1 MQTINAQ
8 TIIHAL
14 AAAAAVAPEFCPHE
28 EHARQVRDIH
38 GAQGSA
44 PWGFE
49 IEHRAE
55 LEEWQTYMHGR
66 AVYAPNSAAQAAYE
80 YLRLTL
86 RTERAAELH
95 NLIPDVITPRFI
107 TVQTSARG
115 TMKIKNIRERIEAF
129 SAIVRRA
136 AKDFGGGLDKPKR
149 AAAPRAQSWSA
160 GALKV
165 ARELLTEKN
174 YPDALHLARERLGAL
189 FYVGSMVNNQ
199 KNQCSTF
206 ALLAPQD
213 CAEIEGAA
221 MQSAMNEGGIYVVF
235 DPISGLT
242 IDSDTRAKTRAR
254 AIEAAAAKWNA
265 VTPENRAA
273 ALAKAHANPGDQ
285 AAALELWKRERGIV
299 DAPAE
304 LAPVDLET
312 TATDDA
318 TTDNTQDQATTGA
331 WATALA
337 YLQDQ
342 AAENAAPVV
351 QETTA
356 AQAEDQ
362 HQAAELATVDATVC
376 EADHAHTTHQGA
388 PSMGA
393 TIAQAGRDLDRLT
406 ISWNHDNQRRALID
420 QAKSGTMEDPAPA
433 LALLRRIADVPGYR
447 IEQLEARKAL
457 QAMQDAIAGATPA
470 ATTATQ
476 AQDQAAQWPDV
487 TTHTIGTVQ
496 AMDQAEYLQALETLG
511 DANHHNEALTL
522 RAMRSGLASLVATG
536 RALIAQHA
544 RSGYQCAKCQDM
556 EHALRRALGHVEG
569 AAPAVDNPAPG
580 APVLALVDNSEP
592 VGDAAPISA
601 PAQAA
606 DYTDPRETSRAAQ
619 LHDTPRDLE
628 TAPEVNQA
636 NQESETNA
644 ADQAEDASED
654 DATNE
659 GADDSADYVGR
670 GTYSPEDNK
679 LRLHPFARLA
689 PEVYARIK
697 AAGFIWAAKQ
707 GFFVA
712 PAWSPAR
719 ADTLAALCGDIEDED
734 STMAERA
741 AARSERFDGYQDKR
755 SAEAGRAVDAVHAI
769 GARFELGQPILIGHH
784 SERRARRDKEKMD
797 NGMRKA
803 VKLWDT
809 AAYWQNR
816 AAAAVAHA
824 AYLERPGVR
833 ARRIKTLEA
842 EQRKCQR
849 EHDQAAQYLKM
860 WTTCATLQNAELQHA
875 AAVRIAG
882 ICYLYL
888 PRKAGDRE
896 DFDGKPTAYNTL
908 TNAHPTLYA
917 PRTVAEVLE
926 VARKAY
932 PRTMAHYARWVNH
945 LGHRIAYERA
955 MLGEAGGT
963 AADKVEPEV
972 GGACRCWVTRGGFS
986 TIQKVNKV
994 SVTLLDN
1001 WGNGGRDF
1009 TRTIPFDKLSSLMTR
1024 AQVAQARAAGRI
1036 TNETPLGFSL
1046 LDAPAPTVDN
1056 SKPVGDAAPISDPAQ
1071 AADYTDPRETSR
1083 AAQLHDTPR
1092 DLETVQTLADK
1103 MEAMRQALRTGGAVV
1118 AVAPQLFPTPPDLAA
1133 RMAQIADIQ
1142 PGALVLEPSAGTGNL
1157 LEPLRA
1163 IGARSWAIEIN
1174 ANLCGDL
1181 VRRFPLGHVV
1191 QADFLTWTPAPGVLF
1206 DAIVMNPPFVGGV
1219 DIAHITRAMGFL
1231 KPGGRLVAIC
1241 AGGPRQAKALKPLVD
1256 QHGGLWEPLPAGTF
1270 ASSGT
1275 GVNTVLLAL
1284 TMPGH
1289 KAAPTDTTA
1298 TTQSATPATQAAPV
1312 ATAPTPTTKAPAM
1325 KISTIRDIIRRCN
1338 WVRQDISGGT
1348 EGEFMRANVPERMG
1362 ERVDQVRA
1370 LVIPPRFARDLEA
1383 QADAITY
1390 GEKTIARWHRLH
1402 AAAQAADYTTPRET
1416 LGGAQLHEGPQDLAP
1431 APKTAPPFTK
1441 TAPVA
1446 VSLASVLGRGAPCT
1460 GLVGFGVDYL
1470 GDAATLPAPAVV
1482 QGAIVA
1488 ARACPTHGA
1497 MVDIALEDGTQH
1509 SALPGSAF
1517 GPGGRWRL
1525 NLKNHGAPYLAQLAS
1540 AKAQRSGGAIMAATN
1555 TTHPRETLPTMTPTP
1570 TPTNPDTM
1578 TGAELQTLRE
1588 ACGLEREEFAAL
1600 ADVQA
1605 RTLKHWENG
1614 RAGVPADVAQLAR
1627 ELDAATTQ
1635 GAAALLQKVRFEVAG
1650 LGEGQPIVLTRYKR
1664 TEDMPA
1670 GNTMPA
1676 ALHAAMLGRVRLEL
1690 ARAGLGRPV
1699 RVVWFDADQADD
1711 AARLATQATPHKGD
1725 QPPSA

>member
-8 TIIHAL
+8 TIINAL
-14 AAAAAVAPEFCPHE
+14 ASAAAVAPEFCPHE
-28 EHARQVRDIH
+28 EHARQLRDIH

-107 TVQTSARG
+107 TIQTSARG

-149 AAAPRAQSWSA
+149 ATAPRAQSWSA

-174 YPDALHLARERLGAL
+174 YADALHLARERLGAL

-242 IDSDTRAKTRAR
+242 IDSDTRARTRAR

-273 ALAKAHANPGDQ
+273 ALAKAHATPGDQ

-304 LAPVDLET
+304 LAPVELET
-312 TATDDA
+312 TA
-318 TTDNTQDQATTGA
+318 TTDNTQDQAA
-331 WATALA
+331 ALE
-337 YLQDQ
+337 YLQAM

-362 HQAAELATVDATVC
+362 HQARELEAVGATAC
-376 EADHAHTTHQGA
+376 EAEQAHTTHQGA
-388 PSMGA
+388 PNVGYSQLIAHNVRVTCDAQASDNGTRSILYFTEAMRLVMTAQDPDQAPDTARDYLAAA
-393 TIAQAGRDLDRLT
+393 TILRMQAQEM
-406 ISWNHDNQRRALID
+406 
-420 QAKSGTMEDPAPA
+420 AKQTPPTPPAP
-433 LALLRRIADVPGYR
+433 
-447 IEQLEARKAL
+447 
-457 QAMQDAIAGATPA
+457 PA
-470 ATTATQ
+470 P
-476 AQDQAAQWPDV
+476 QWPDV

-569 AAPAVDNPAPG
+569 AAPAVDNPSPG
-580 APVLALVDNSEP
+580 APVLALVDNSSP
-592 VGDAAPISA
+592 AGDAAPISP

-606 DYTDPRETSRAAQ
+606 DYTDPRETLGGDQ
-619 LHDTPRDLE
+619 LHDTPQDLE
-628 TAPEVNQA
+628 AAPELNQA
-636 NQESETNA
+636 NPESDSETSASNQ
-644 ADQAEDASED
+644 ADDASED
-654 DATNE
+654 DTTDQ
-659 GADDSADYVGR
+659 GTDQGADYVGR

-719 ADTLAALCGDIEDED
+719 ADILEALTGDIEDED

-741 AARSERFDGYQDKR
+741 AARADRFDDYQGKR
-755 SAEAGRAVDAVHAI
+755 SAEAVRAVDQVHAI
-769 GARFELGQPILIGHH
+769 GARFDFGQPILIGHH
-784 SERRARRDKEKMD
+784 SERRARRDKQKMD
-797 NGMRKA
+797 DGMRKA
-803 VKLWDT
+803 VRLWDT
-809 AAYWQNR
+809 ASYWQNR

-849 EHDQAAQYLKM
+849 EHKDAAKMHDFYTNPETSQLKTRDGRNM
-860 WTTCATLQNAELQHA
+860 RAALLNTYEGGLNSENRSALEAGTLDHEKALHMATTSHA
-875 AAVRIAG
+875 
-882 ICYLYL
+882 
-888 PRKAGDRE
+888 
-896 DFDGKPTAYNTL
+896 
-908 TNAHPTLYA
+908 
-917 PRTVAEVLE
+917 
-926 VARKAY
+926 
-932 PRTMAHYARWVNH
+932 RTMAHYARWVNH

-963 AADKVEPEV
+963 AADKVGPEV

-1024 AQVAQARAAGRI
+1024 AQVDQARAAGRI

-1056 SKPVGDAAPISDPAQ
+1056 SEPVGDAAPISDPAQ
-1071 AADYTDPRETSR
+1071 AADYTDPRETLR
-1083 AAQLHDTPR
+1083 GAQLHDTPQ
-1092 DLETVQTLADK
+1092 DLDAAPEVRQAAPSSVCTEKPETVQTLADK

-1118 AVAPQLFPTPPDLAA
+1118 AVAPQLFPTPPALAA
-1133 RMAQIADIQ
+1133 RMARMADIQ

-1206 DAIVMNPPFVGGV
+1206 DAIVMNPPFVGGA

-1256 QHGGLWEPLPAGTF
+1256 QHGGLWEPLPANTF

-1312 ATAPTPTTKAPAM
+1312 ATAPTPTTTKAPTM

-1362 ERVDQVRA
+1362 EHVEQVRA

-1431 APKTAPPFTK
+1431 TPETAPAFTK

-1470 GDAATLPAPAVV
+1470 GDGATLPAPCVV

-1488 ARACPTHGA
+1488 ARACPAHGA

-1540 AKAQRSGGAIMAATN
+1540 AQASARQCSGAIMAPMK
-1555 TTHPRETLPTMTPTP
+1555 TT
-1570 TPTNPDTM
+1570 TNPDTM

-1635 GAAALLQKVRFEVAG
+1635 GAAALLQKVCFEVAG
-1650 LGEGQPIVLTRYKR
+1650 LRADHPIVLTRYKR

-1670 GNTMPA
+1670 GNTLPA